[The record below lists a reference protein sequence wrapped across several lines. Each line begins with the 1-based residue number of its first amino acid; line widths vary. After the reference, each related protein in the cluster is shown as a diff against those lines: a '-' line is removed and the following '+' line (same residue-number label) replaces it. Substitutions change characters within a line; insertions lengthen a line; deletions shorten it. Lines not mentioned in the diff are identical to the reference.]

1 MPEGPDKKA
10 ALTAMLQQ
18 HESEVGHLTRRV
30 FVGRTNKDDAAVLL
44 MDRNGKPRIR
54 MAVDSANTP
63 SLEFL
68 DEGGKVVYSLPNAS
82 H

>member
-1 MPEGPDKKA
+1 
-10 ALTAMLQQ
+10 MLQR
-18 HESEVGHLTRRV
+18 HASEVGHLTRRV
-30 FVGRTNKDDAAVLL
+30 FVGRTKTDDAAVLL

-54 MAVDSANTP
+54 IAVDSANTP

-68 DEGGKVVYSLPNAS
+68 DENGKVLYSLPNVS